1 MKVKGVWQLKEKKK
15 NVDDEE
21 LKTHHHRIF
30 RELYMGGGGSEAHIK
45 FHKSFSHRKL
55 SMLYFL

>member
-1 MKVKGVWQLKEKKK
+1 MAIKRKEK

-21 LKTHHHRIF
+21 LKTHHHGIF
-30 RELYMGGGGSEAHIK
+30 RELYMGGSEVHIK

-55 SMLYFL
+55 SMLYFFITFGYRF